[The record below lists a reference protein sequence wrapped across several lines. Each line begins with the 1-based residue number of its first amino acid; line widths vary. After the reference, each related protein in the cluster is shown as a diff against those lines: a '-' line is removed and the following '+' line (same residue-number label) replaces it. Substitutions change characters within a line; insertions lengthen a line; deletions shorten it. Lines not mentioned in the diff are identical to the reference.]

1 MAEKRMF
8 SNSVVWTDSF
18 LELSNEAKLL
28 YIYFGMQADDCGF
41 VDNSKMI
48 ARTLAI
54 KDPDKII
61 QRLIEKGLVIK
72 FNDGRLLLI
81 ADWNVNNYI
90 HRYRAKSKYLTK
102 LKKLYMTEDG
112 QYTSAE
118 TNQLAFDY
126 FQDSKGKTTEK
137 SDEPDWLKNIGS
149 RSKKHV

>member
-61 QRLIEKGLVIK
+61 QSLIEKGLVIK
-72 FNDGRLLLI
+72 LNDGRLLLI

-90 HRYRAKSKYLTK
+90 QRYRAKSKYLTK
-102 LKKLYMTEDG
+102 LKQLYMTEDG
-112 QYTSAE
+112 QYTSDK

-126 FQDSKGKTTEK
+126 FQHIKGKTAEK
-137 SDEPDWLKNIGS
+137 SDEPSWIKRFDSHPK
-149 RSKKHV
+149 RRV